1 MNDPHCVSCK
11 RDWNREFIDLNLT
24 QTFRKGDLKKH
35 RRKVLMDRERGRLP
49 SMQIYVEA
57 RITYRNALDDLS
69 RFKSRRYELKILLTE
84 LQSRKFHELNKEKIE
99 ELAILIRPII
109 KERSELKK
117 KIQETSVILDTARAT
132 ITGEPPKEVRQ
143 FIMKC
148 PADSCRGFLSTAWKC
163 GTCLKFYCADCHAEK
178 AGHQDDSHVCNED
191 AKATAAMIRRETKP
205 CPKCGVR
212 ISKIDGCD
220 QMWCTSCQTTF
231 SWNSGQILLN
241 IVVHNPHYYEYLRR
255 IHNGAIPREAGDV
268 PCGGHPNAYTFT
280 RFIWDIL
287 ELTQREKIE
296 LLDIVR
302 CLDDLYHVRIH
313 QYPLRQAANV
323 TQDLDIRYLMNE
335 ISEEDW
341 GTGLERL
348 ESSAERKKEIGLILQ
363 TLLHVGSEKT
373 TQLQNTAKQNR
384 LAVARTVLAEMRSV
398 RSYTN
403 KSWLEK
409 GIQMDSVVPQIT
421 AGWQWVMVRKADMKL
436 TEEIVEVA
444 EVVPAPIAP
453 EPQRQS
459 EAMTVIVEIEGDIVE
474 MTQAQ
479 AQQILA

>member
-1 MNDPHCVSCK
+1 
-11 RDWNREFIDLNLT
+11 
-24 QTFRKGDLKKH
+24 
-35 RRKVLMDRERGRLP
+35 
-49 SMQIYVEA
+49 
-57 RITYRNALDDLS
+57 
-69 RFKSRRYELKILLTE
+69 
-84 LQSRKFHELNKEKIE
+84 
-99 ELAILIRPII
+99 
-109 KERSELKK
+109 
-117 KIQETSVILDTARAT
+117 
-132 ITGEPPKEVRQ
+132 
-143 FIMKC
+143 
-148 PADSCRGFLSTAWKC
+148 
-163 GTCLKFYCADCHAEK
+163 
-178 AGHQDDSHVCNED
+178 
-191 AKATAAMIRRETKP
+191 
-205 CPKCGVR
+205 
-212 ISKIDGCD
+212 
-220 QMWCTSCQTTF
+220 MWCTSCQTTF